1 MTEGYLPVTQETCKT
16 KHRIM
21 NVLLSILAI
30 GAAVAFVLPLWSHAE
45 SQRAADKVADVSEEF
60 VKHKASQ
67 ETHEEHLHDSLGK
80 IDGALEKLTDTVNR
94 IDKAVN
100 RIEGTP

>member
-45 SQRAADKVADVSEEF
+45 SQRATEKVADISEEF
-60 VKHKASQ
+60 GKHEASQ
-67 ETHEEHLHDSLGK
+67 ETHEEHLHDSLDRIYTTLG
-80 IDGALEKLTDTVNR
+80 KLTDTVNR
-94 IDKAVN
+94 IDKTVN
-100 RIEGTP
+100 GR